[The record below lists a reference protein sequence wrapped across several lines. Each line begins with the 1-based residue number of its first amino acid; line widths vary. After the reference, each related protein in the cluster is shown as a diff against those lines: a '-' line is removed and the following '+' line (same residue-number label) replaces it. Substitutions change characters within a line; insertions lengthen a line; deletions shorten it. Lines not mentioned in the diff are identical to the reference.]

1 LVGDIDTESEA
12 EAVRKRDEKEI
23 QNDYKDREGENQGR
37 EIEHLILVTHGI
49 GQRLGMRYVR
59 K

>member
-1 LVGDIDTESEA
+1 MEA

-23 QNDYKDREGENQGR
+23 QNDYSDREGENQER

-49 GQRLGMRYVR
+49 GQRLGMRYLSRTSLV
-59 K
+59 